1 MILLLFVNQLI
12 KFFVSKNHKQI
23 YEKKMHTPP
32 PKKKKID
39 RDEQKER
46 QTDLHTDA

>member
-1 MILLLFVNQLI
+1 
-12 KFFVSKNHKQI
+12 
-23 YEKKMHTPP
+23 MHPPP
-32 PKKKKID
+32 PKKKRLREMN

>member
-1 MILLLFVNQLI
+1 M
-12 KFFVSKNHKQI
+12 KKNAP
-23 YEKKMHTPP
+23 PP
-32 PKKKKID
+32 PKKKRLREMN